1 MTMYPWDPWTLE
13 SSDSQ
18 TQHFCTICYGLV
30 WFGMVWYGLV
40 WFGIVWYGL
49 VWFSIV
55 WIGMWGQ
62 GGYQM
67 NIEFI
72 GEEASMIFTS
82 ENCHG

>member
-1 MTMYPWDPWTLE
+1 
-13 SSDSQ
+13 
-18 TQHFCTICYGLV
+18 
-30 WFGMVWYGLV
+30 MVWYGLV